1 MESIHRDGRGRP
13 PKEPEEKKSELVTIN
28 VCPSE
33 AMIVEQEAERCG
45 IRESIVYRKYGFRKL
60 EGKVTLPSPEVLNW
74 GVGAG
79 QLLMRNAK
87 KGEISRSD
95 LTELCAEIGARK
107 GEVKSKAS
115 RRKELRRRASEEQ
128 RTARKSFRMSEVR
141 KKTLTQL
148 IEKRGLPSISTA
160 LGKGALRQIKKSEH
174 LGDILKLLDRW
185 DDKAS
190 EILQEMPESERFLVG
205 EEELIE
211 RIKTLG
217 REMGKGAKQIH
228 QARHS

>member
-1 MESIHRDGRGRP
+1 MESIHLDERGRP

-45 IRESIVYRKYGFRKL
+45 IKESIVYRKYGFRRL
-60 EGKVTLPSPEVLNW
+60 VGKVTLPSPEVLNW

-95 LTELCAEIGARK
+95 LTELSAEIGARK

-128 RTARKSFRMSEVR
+128 RTARKSFRVTEVR
-141 KKTLTQL
+141 KKTLTEIVQ
-148 IEKRGLPSISTA
+148 KRELRSLSTA

-174 LGDILKLLDRW
+174 LGGILELLDRW
-185 DDKAS
+185 DDQANG
-190 EILQEMPESERFLVG
+190 ILQDLSESERPLVDQ
-205 EEELIE
+205 EELLE
-211 RIKTLG
+211 KTKTLG
-217 REMGKGAKQIH
+217 KEMGKGAKQIH

>member
-33 AMIVEQEAERCG
+33 VLIVEQEAERCA
-45 IRESIVYRKYGFRKL
+45 IKESIVCRKYGFRKL

-87 KGEISRSD
+87 RGDLSRSD
-95 LTELCAEIGARK
+95 LTELSAEIGARK

-128 RTARKSFRMSEVR
+128 RTARKSFRVSEVR
-141 KKTLTQL
+141 KKTLTEL
-148 IEKRGLPSISTA
+148 IQKRGLPSISTA

-174 LGDILKLLDRW
+174 LGDILKLLDKW
-185 DDKAS
+185 DDQANG
-190 EILQEMPESERFLVG
+190 ILQDLSESEKPLVG
-205 EEELIE
+205 QKELIE

-217 REMGKGAKQIH
+217 REMGKGAKKIH
-228 QARHS
+228 QARHK

>member
-1 MESIHRDGRGRP
+1 
-13 PKEPEEKKSELVTIN
+13 
-28 VCPSE
+28 
-33 AMIVEQEAERCG
+33 MIVEQEAERCG
-45 IRESIVYRKYGFRKL
+45 IKESIVYRKYGFRRL
-60 EGKVTLPSPEVLNW
+60 EGKVTLPSPEILNW

-95 LTELCAEIGARK
+95 LTELSAEIGARK

-128 RTARKSFRMSEVR
+128 RTARKSFRVTEVR
-141 KKTLTQL
+141 KRTLTEIIQ
-148 IEKRGLPSISTA
+148 KRGLPSMSTA

-185 DDKAS
+185 DDQANG
-190 EILQEMPESERFLVG
+190 ILQDLSESEKPLVDRKK
-205 EEELIE
+205 LLE

-217 REMGKGAKQIH
+217 REMGKGARKIH